1 MNKNVLVDVDIEV
14 EFEDVLEYIEKANTR
29 EKKELSNYLYNKS
42 DDNDDDDL
50 LSYNNLYDR
59 EKFLIL
65 KKAME
70 KYDLEELIK
79 RLDIKQNET

>member
-14 EFEDVLEYIEKANTR
+14 EFEDIVEYIENATKR
-29 EKKELSNYLYNKS
+29 EKEQLSIYLYDKS
-42 DDNDDDDL
+42 DVDDEF

-70 KYDLEELIK
+70 KYNLEELIE